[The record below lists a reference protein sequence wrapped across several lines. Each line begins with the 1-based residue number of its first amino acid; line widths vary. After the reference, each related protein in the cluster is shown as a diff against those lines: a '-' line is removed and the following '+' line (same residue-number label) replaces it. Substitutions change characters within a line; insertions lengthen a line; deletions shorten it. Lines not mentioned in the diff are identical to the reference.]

1 MMPVAL
7 LGLSEVSKA
16 DFNASHTGGCNS
28 FTHQSLL
35 SAETDPFRLD
45 SQFEFSRTYSHQYQA
60 LFRRYGEISF
70 VDSTIAAYME
80 REGIEY
86 LYSFDDD
93 FDALDGVTRL
103 DTADNP
109 FN

>member
-45 SQFEFSRTYSHQYQA
+45 FQFEFSRAYSHQYQA
-60 LFRRYGEISF
+60 FFRRCGEISF

-80 REGIEY
+80 GKASSTSTRSTTIPTLSTASRG
-86 LYSFDDD
+86 SGWNS
-93 FDALDGVTRL
+93 GV
-103 DTADNP
+103 
-109 FN
+109 